1 MIDTSR
7 FKMTWSRSAVKW
19 IAIEDRRTGRR
30 AVGRDNHSWDAAM
43 AQAVAQM
50 RRQIPT

>member
-19 IAIEDRRTGRR
+19 IALEDRQTGSK
-30 AVGRDNHSWDAAM
+30 AIGRHNESWDVAM
-43 AQAVAQM
+43 AEAIAQM
-50 RRQIPT
+50 RHQTLS

>member
-19 IAIEDRRTGRR
+19 IALEDRKTGLRTI
-30 AVGRDNHSWDAAM
+30 GRDNESLDVAM
-43 AQAVAQM
+43 ASAVSQM
-50 RRQIPT
+50 RQLI

>member
-19 IAIEDRRTGRR
+19 IALEDRKTGLRTI
-30 AVGRDNHSWDAAM
+30 GRDNDSWDVAM
-43 AQAVAQM
+43 YRAIDQM
-50 RRQIPT
+50 RHLI